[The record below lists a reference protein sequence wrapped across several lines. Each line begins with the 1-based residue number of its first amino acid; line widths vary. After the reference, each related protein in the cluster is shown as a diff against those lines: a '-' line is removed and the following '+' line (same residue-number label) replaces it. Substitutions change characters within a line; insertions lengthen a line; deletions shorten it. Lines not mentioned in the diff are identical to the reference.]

1 MEVAEKMETA
11 KAARRRISLSG
22 MLKKLGV
29 SRSGYQAFLTR
40 EPSESQIRK
49 ERVMQRILEIY
60 NASNQNYGAPKIS
73 RLLQKEGERISERTV
88 GQYMRE
94 MGIRAQWTKP
104 WIATTT
110 DSDFSV
116 KFQNILDEQFN
127 PERPNA
133 VWCTDITY
141 IWTNEGYAYLTS
153 VMDLYSRKII
163 AWKLSN
169 NMATSHIVD
178 TINQAK
184 SRRKTDQPLIL
195 HSDRGTQFVSEA
207 YFKAAEKFQL
217 SYSRKGYPYDNA
229 CIESFHSLI
238 KREWLNRF
246 KIRSRA
252 QAYKLVFEYIE
263 AFYNTVRIHSHC
275 NYMSPDQFERL
286 YRKVVA

>member
-1 MEVAEKMETA
+1 MK
-11 KAARRRISLSG
+11 
-22 MLKKLGV
+22 
-29 SRSGYQAFLTR
+29 
-40 EPSESQIRK
+40 ES
-49 ERVMQRILEIY
+49 
-60 NASNQNYGAPKIS
+60 
-73 RLLQKEGERISERTV
+73 
-88 GQYMRE
+88 
-94 MGIRAQWTKP
+94 GIRAQWTKP

-141 IWTNEGYAYLTS
+141 IWTNEGYTYLTS

-169 NMATSHIVD
+169 NMETSHVVD
-178 TINQAK
+178 TINLAK
-184 SRRKTDQPLIL
+184 SRRRTEQPLIL

-246 KIRSRA
+246 RIRSRS
-252 QAYKLVFEYIE
+252 QAYRFVFEYIE
-263 AFYNTVRIHSHC
+263 AFYNTIRIHSHC

-286 YRKVVA
+286 YRRVVA

>member
-1 MEVAEKMETA
+1 META
-11 KAARRRISLSG
+11 KAAGCRISLSG
-22 MLKKLGV
+22 MLRKLGV

-40 EPSESQIRK
+40 KPSESQIRK
-49 ERVMQRILEIY
+49 ERVKQRILEIY
-60 NASNQNYGAPKIS
+60 NDSKQNYGAPKIA

-88 GQYMRE
+88 GQYMKE
-94 MGIRAQWTKP
+94 SGIRAQWTKP

-110 DSDFSV
+110 DSDFSM
-116 KFQNILDEQFN
+116 KFQNILDERFN

-141 IWTNEGYAYLTS
+141 IWTNEGYTYLTS

-169 NMATSHIVD
+169 NMETSHVVD
-178 TINQAK
+178 TINLAK
-184 SRRKTDQPLIL
+184 SRRRTEQPLIL

-207 YFKAAEKFQL
+207 YFQATEKFQL

-246 KIRSRA
+246 RLKTRN
-252 QAYKLVFEYIE
+252 QAYRFVFEYIE
-263 AFYNTVRIHSHC
+263 AFYNTIRIHSHC
-275 NYMSPDQFERL
+275 NYMSPEQFERL
-286 YRKVVA
+286 YRRVVA

>member
-1 MEVAEKMETA
+1 META
-11 KAARRRISLSG
+11 KAAGCRISLSG
-22 MLKKLGV
+22 MLRKLGV

-40 EPSESQIRK
+40 RPSESQIRK
-49 ERVMQRILEIY
+49 ERVKQRILEIY
-60 NASNQNYGAPKIS
+60 NDSKQNYGAPKIT

-88 GQYMRE
+88 GQYMKE
-94 MGIRAQWTKP
+94 SGIRAQWTKP

-116 KFQNILDEQFN
+116 KFQNILDERFN

-141 IWTNEGYAYLTS
+141 IWTNEGYTYLTS

-169 NMATSHIVD
+169 NMETSHVVD
-178 TINQAK
+178 TINLAK
-184 SRRKTDQPLIL
+184 SRRRTEQPLIL

-207 YFKAAEKFQL
+207 YFQATEKFQL

-246 KIRSRA
+246 RLKTQN
-252 QAYKLVFEYIE
+252 QAYRFVFEYIE
-263 AFYNTVRIHSHC
+263 AFYNTIRIHSHC
-275 NYMSPDQFERL
+275 NYMSPEQFERL
-286 YRKVVA
+286 YRRVVA

>member
-1 MEVAEKMETA
+1 M
-11 KAARRRISLSG
+11 
-22 MLKKLGV
+22 
-29 SRSGYQAFLTR
+29 
-40 EPSESQIRK
+40 
-49 ERVMQRILEIY
+49 
-60 NASNQNYGAPKIS
+60 
-73 RLLQKEGERISERTV
+73 
-88 GQYMRE
+88 
-94 MGIRAQWTKP
+94 
-104 WIATTT
+104 
-110 DSDFSV
+110 
-116 KFQNILDEQFN
+116 
-127 PERPNA
+127 
-133 VWCTDITY
+133 WCTDITY

-184 SRRKTDQPLIL
+184 SRRETDQPLIL

>member
-1 MEVAEKMETA
+1 META
-11 KAARRRISLSG
+11 KDAGRRISLSG

-29 SRSGYQAFLTR
+29 SRSGYQAFLIR
-40 EPSESQIRK
+40 GPSVSQIRK
-49 ERVMQRILEIY
+49 ERVKQRILEFY
-60 NASNQNYGAPKIS
+60 NDSNQNYGAPKIA

-88 GQYMRE
+88 GLYMRE
-94 MGIRAQWTKP
+94 LKIRAQWTKP

-110 DSDFSV
+110 GSDFSV
-116 KFQNILDEQFN
+116 EFRNILDMQFN
-127 PERPNA
+127 PDHPNA

-141 IWTNEGYAYLTS
+141 IWTHEGFAYLTS

-169 NMATSHIVD
+169 NMETSHVVD
-178 TINQAK
+178 VIKQAK
-184 SRRKTDQPLIL
+184 SRRQTDQPLIL

-207 YFKAAEKFQL
+207 YWKATEKFQL

-246 KIRSRA
+246 RIRNRS
-252 QAYKLVFEYIE
+252 QAYRLVFEYIE
-263 AFYNTVRIHSHC
+263 AFYNTIRIHSHC
-275 NYMSPDQFERL
+275 DYLSPDQFERL